1 MEFLQL
7 PSVRALRAQL
17 EQHPIYRAVD
27 SLPRLRCFMEHHIF
41 SVWDFMSLVK
51 TMQGVVAPAKAP
63 WMPGKDTTLRR
74 FINDMV
80 LGEESDEW
88 PQDGKITYISHFE
101 LYQKAMLE
109 VGADIKRSN
118 DFLRVVDTLGVDAA
132 LSAKLAMP
140 AARSFMRTT
149 FDCLASNKPHVVMAS
164 LAVGR
169 EHIIPEMFRAL
180 LRDMAIEESAA
191 RRFIIT
197 CSGMCTWMASI
208 MAPCR
213 CVCWIACAPA
223 TPRALPKPKPRRNK
237 PSPRASRSGMA
248 SWMRCKIPTASEREL
263 PNGMGNSHRPG
274 NPRPAFHRI
283 ENF

>member
-7 PSVRALRAQL
+7 ASVRELRAQL

-51 TMQGVVAPAKAP
+51 YMQGVVAPAKSP
-63 WMPGKDTTLRR
+63 WMPGKDSTLRR

-88 PQDGKITYISHFE
+88 PQDGKIAYISHFE

-118 DFLRVVDTLGVDAA
+118 DFLRVVDTLGIDAA
-132 LSAKLAMP
+132 LSAKLALP

-169 EHIIPEMFRAL
+169 EHIIPEMFRAF
-180 LRDMAIEESAA
+180 LRDMAIDE
-191 RRFIIT
+191 
-197 CSGMCTWMASI
+197 
-208 MAPCR
+208 
-213 CVCWIACAPA
+213 A
-223 TPRALPKPKPRRNK
+223 TA
-237 PSPRASRSGMA
+237 
-248 SWMRCKIPTASEREL
+248 
-263 PNGMGNSHRPG
+263 
-274 NPRPAFHRI
+274 PAFHYYLQRHVHLDGEHHGPLSLHLLDSLCGGDATRLAEAQAAAEQAIAARI
-283 ENF
+283 AFWDGVMDAMQDSDCARKRVA

>member
-7 PSVRALRAQL
+7 ASVRELRTQL

-51 TMQGVVAPAKAP
+51 YMQGVVAPAKSP
-63 WMPGKDTTLRR
+63 WMPGKDATLRR

-88 PQDGKITYISHFE
+88 PQDGKIAYVSHFE

-118 DFLRVVDTLGVDAA
+118 DFLRVVDTLGIDHA
-132 LSAKLAMP
+132 LSSKLALP
-140 AARSFMRTT
+140 AARTFMRST
-149 FDCLASNKPHVVMAS
+149 FGCLASNKPHVVMAS

-180 LRDMAIEESAA
+180 LRDMAIDAA
-191 RRFIIT
+191 
-197 CSGMCTWMASI
+197 
-208 MAPCR
+208 
-213 CVCWIACAPA
+213 
-223 TPRALPKPKPRRNK
+223 
-237 PSPRASRSGMA
+237 
-248 SWMRCKIPTASEREL
+248 TA
-263 PNGMGNSHRPG
+263 
-274 NPRPAFHRI
+274 PAFHYYLQRHVHLDGEHHGPLSLRLLDSLCAGDATRLAEAQAAAEQAIAARI
-283 ENF
+283 AFWDGVMEAMQDSDCVRKRVA